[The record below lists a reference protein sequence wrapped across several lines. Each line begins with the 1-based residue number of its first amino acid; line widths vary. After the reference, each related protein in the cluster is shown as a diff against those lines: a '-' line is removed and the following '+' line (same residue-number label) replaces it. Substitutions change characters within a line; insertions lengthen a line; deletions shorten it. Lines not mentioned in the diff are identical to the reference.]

1 MGTSLGLVVVIWIGE
16 SVFSFSFFTVGS
28 VMRRKRGESYPPCSL
43 IFTKLSPNPSS
54 LSGTSFFSPPPPP
67 DWDCL
72 VAAASEHLAEKN
84 ANNSC
89 CLTIASSQPSVF
101 SIIIFKV
108 ILSLMTWA
116 SLEDGVGGDS
126 GRGGRGG
133 NVPVGR
139 TRGDEAVVLVK
150 GAAKSLEVISGLV
163 PIKSSTAVPSPPSS
177 SSIRRSFSSL
187 SSHTLH
193 PASTAILAAS
203 QSRIL
208 VNSTPKRCQPSTFFS
223 SISRLLRIASIA
235 CGIFRAWA

>member
-1 MGTSLGLVVVIWIGE
+1 MEGAEDLECLRARFWGPAGREDGCAEEGGGE
-16 SVFSFSFFTVGS
+16 EAVGFA
-28 VMRRKRGESYPPCSL
+28 VGIER
-43 IFTKLSPNPSS
+43 
-54 LSGTSFFSPPPPP
+54 
-67 DWDCL
+67 
-72 VAAASEHLAEKN
+72 
-84 ANNSC
+84 
-89 CLTIASSQPSVF
+89 
-101 SIIIFKV
+101 
-108 ILSLMTWA
+108 
-116 SLEDGVGGDS
+116 GVGGGD
-126 GRGGRGG
+126 GLEERDGCE
-133 NVPVGR
+133 VGLEGECG
-139 TRGDEAVVLVK
+139 GDEAVVLVK

-163 PIKSSTAVPSPPSS
+163 PIESSTAVPSPS

>member
-1 MGTSLGLVVVIWIGE
+1 
-16 SVFSFSFFTVGS
+16 
-28 VMRRKRGESYPPCSL
+28 MRRKGGEIDPPCSL

-54 LSGTSFFSPPPPP
+54 LSGTSFFSPPPPPP

-101 SIIIFKV
+101 SIIIFNV

-133 NVPVGR
+133 KVPVGR

-163 PIKSSTAVPSPPSS
+163 PIESSTAVPSPS